1 MNLLEDLSIYIG
13 TKKNKIFGN
22 DWNVVKEAIFF

>member
-1 MNLLEDLSIYIG
+1 MNLLEDLSIYTG

-22 DWNVVKEAIFF
+22 DLNVVKEVISF